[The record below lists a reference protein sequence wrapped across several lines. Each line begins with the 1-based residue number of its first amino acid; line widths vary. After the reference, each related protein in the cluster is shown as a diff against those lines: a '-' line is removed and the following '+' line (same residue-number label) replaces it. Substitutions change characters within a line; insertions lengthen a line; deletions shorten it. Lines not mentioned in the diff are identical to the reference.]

1 MIDNFLF
8 KIKLFKNYYFNIY
21 VLLVSLIL
29 SFMIILLINNYQNSK
44 TNKQTYEFLFQ
55 IDKSIFSHTD
65 VIYQKYF
72 GSFYDSEEW
81 KNSIKKFQDSRAKF
95 EYYKDINKRFSFN
108 QDARVHFLLDTEI
121 NKMFFTDL
129 KEIFFATRIYVDK
142 FFYIEL
148 NNFNDE
154 NIIQNFFV
162 DKDLDDEDKI
172 IFRYLMDNYVI
183 TEHTLYNENVL
194 ITFKIETEDR
204 DSSFYISSRNLLHSF
219 INYYFDQKY
228 ILNTAPIF
236 SSNFKNNLK
245 KLKNNIHIMREKSLI
260 YRLLDYENYLKC
272 LEEQLNIAVRIDHS
286 VPEYSNLLNY
296 EIQKYAF
303 AERNVLSLEPIYYCK
318 GSYYLLGT
326 TFLRKLKQ
334 ESLILKPEY
343 YLKDFLSSLE
353 IFENSIENIKNV
365 IANFQVNLNLINEN
379 PNIIKFYRA
388 DLYHKSSKMNFF
400 TKVLFFIINSFLF
413 FYVFFIVKNYIS
425 HKKK

>member
-1 MIDNFLF
+1 
-8 KIKLFKNYYFNIY
+8 
-21 VLLVSLIL
+21 
-29 SFMIILLINNYQNSK
+29 
-44 TNKQTYEFLFQ
+44 
-55 IDKSIFSHTD
+55 
-65 VIYQKYF
+65 
-72 GSFYDSEEW
+72 
-81 KNSIKKFQDSRAKF
+81 
-95 EYYKDINKRFSFN
+95 
-108 QDARVHFLLDTEI
+108 
-121 NKMFFTDL
+121 
-129 KEIFFATRIYVDK
+129 
-142 FFYIEL
+142 
-148 NNFNDE
+148 
-154 NIIQNFFV
+154 
-162 DKDLDDEDKI
+162 
-172 IFRYLMDNYVI
+172 
-183 TEHTLYNENVL
+183 
-194 ITFKIETEDR
+194 
-204 DSSFYISSRNLLHSF
+204 
-219 INYYFDQKY
+219 
-228 ILNTAPIF
+228 
-236 SSNFKNNLK
+236 
-245 KLKNNIHIMREKSLI
+245 MREKSLI